1 MSDAVEREPAPAAS
15 GRSAGWVWRLRDAAS
30 RRLWWLA
37 PGSLAFLFLYAL
49 AWEIR
54 VRKGAIFDERL
65 FLAIGQGVLTH
76 GYPWES
82 FRVPAGK
89 PFFDHT
95 PLFSYLMA
103 LPAAVDNAVGFHAA
117 LIAGRAVSAVFG
129 LATVLLVFAVAREVR
144 GSVSGLVAGALVATN
159 AYFVH
164 LSWVVHMEVPMA
176 CAMVLG
182 VWLLHRE
189 RWAWAGVLVAV
200 TVLLKEIALA
210 FWLAAAVYA
219 LARRGWRPGLLVGL
233 PSVAALAGCV
243 AAAWLIDRHELA
255 VVTDR
260 WLNSAGG
267 TNTVSWRFR
276 VTAGRW
282 LRTIALDTVGTTLT
296 GVTLIALAIGSVR
309 RTRIPPV
316 VLVPLAYCAITVVA
330 TFAIHL
336 KEERWLTA
344 IIPMSALA
352 VGLLV
357 DWGRVARWLALRD
370 RRPTRPAAS

>member
-1 MSDAVEREPAPAAS
+1 MSDAVEREPTPAG
-15 GRSAGWVWRLRDAAS
+15 GRQAGWMRRLRDTGT
-30 RRLWWLA
+30 RWLWWLA

-54 VRKGAIFDERL
+54 VRKGATFDERL
-65 FLAIGQGVLTH
+65 FIAIGQGVLTH

-103 LPAAVDNAVGFHAA
+103 LPAAVNDVLGFHAA
-117 LIAGRAVSAVFG
+117 LIAGRAVSAAFG
-129 LATVLLVFAVAREVR
+129 LTTVLLVFAVAREVR

-164 LSWVVHMEVPMA
+164 LSWVIHMEVPMA

-189 RWAWAGVLVAV
+189 RWAWAGVVVAA

-210 FWLAAAVYA
+210 FWLVAAVYA

-233 PSVAALAGCV
+233 PSVIAFAGCL
-243 AAAWLIDRHELA
+243 AAAWVIDRHELA
-255 VVTDR
+255 AVMNR
-260 WLNSAGG
+260 WLDSAGG

-296 GVTLIALAIGSVR
+296 GVTLVALAIGMVR
-309 RTRIPPV
+309 RTRMPPV
-316 VLVPLAYCAITVVA
+316 VLVPLAYCAITIVA

-352 VGLLV
+352 AGLLV
-357 DWGRVARWLALRD
+357 DWGRVARSLTVLD
-370 RRPTRPAAS
+370 RRPTRQAAS